1 MSKDTTSKNTMSKKM
16 GYILIAISIILGI
29 ALAISMSYNSIT
41 QNALETAN
49 QKLSELSF
57 VEGETRALSDD
68 KTGYIGIVTVS
79 SEKWIYSTSPD
90 ITYQHTP
97 SGNMLRVIFSELTE
111 SKIVFA
117 SEGDMVKLKYNAVS
131 QCNGHTFYQIITG
144 NNTYYICKV

>member
-1 MSKDTTSKNTMSKKM
+1 MSKKI
-16 GYILIAISIILGI
+16 GCFFIVLSLFLGI
-29 ALAISMSYNSIT
+29 VVGISHYCDRKNK
-41 QNALETAN
+41 NALETAN
-49 QKLSELSF
+49 QKLSERSF
-57 VEGETRALSDD
+57 VEGATRALSDE

-90 ITYQHTP
+90 ITYQQTP
-97 SGNMLRVIFSELTE
+97 SGNMLRAIFSELTE
-111 SKIVFA
+111 SKIIFA